1 MVSRFEQEMKVGAM
15 IRSMSRDIKDGMKQK
30 IELLYS
36 DDNGNIDEPYRKSCA
51 LWHWN
56 IVAYCKDEKIISD
69 YTGLIEVAFVK
80 KIDLNK
86 SKEWKAL
93 MRRVLP
99 IQFVKKVEGFASQ
112 VPQLAIMDDHIN
124 KAEEEEDW
132 FE

>member
-36 DDNGNIDEPYRKSCA
+36 DEDGNLEEPYRKACA
-51 LWHWN
+51 EWHWN
-56 IVAYCKDEKIISD
+56 IVAYCKDEKVIND
-69 YTGLIEVAFVK
+69 YTGLIEIAFNK
-80 KIDLNK
+80 EIDLNK
-86 SKEWKAL
+86 SKSWKAM

-99 IQFVKKVEGFASQ
+99 IQFVKKVEDFASQ
-112 VPQLAIMDDHIN
+112 VPQLAIMDDHKIV
-124 KAEEEEDW
+124 KEDMEDW